1 MRLYNTA
8 PDTST
13 DPSEPATLRRD
24 VFTIRFMIWMGL
36 VTMALFLYWFLD
48 EDHIGYAPLYWLLTT
63 ALAFKLLRTLH
74 EWYHYYSISV
84 PEKRVLRTNYKV
96 DVLTTYCPG
105 EPHSMIINTLE
116 AIQKIRY
123 PHTTYLC
130 DEGDDPVLKA
140 ECKRLGV
147 VHVTRTEKIDAK
159 AGNIN
164 NALKQATGDIC
175 LILDPDHVPVPEFL
189 DEVLPY
195 FEDPEVGFVQVV
207 QGYSNQKESLVA
219 YGAAEQ
225 TYSFYGPMMMGMN
238 TYGTVQA
245 IGANCTFRRKAL
257 DSIGGHAAGLAED
270 MHTAM
275 QLHANGWTS
284 KYVPKMLSRG
294 LVPGT
299 LAAYYKQQI
308 KWARGT
314 FELLFM
320 VYPKLFRQFTLRQKI
335 HYFTLPLY
343 YLFGLF
349 NLIDFLI
356 PVLALVL
363 VEFPWYVSLG
373 EFVVMFM
380 PFFCI
385 SICVR
390 QFAQRWYQEKNEK
403 GFHLFGGILRTGTW
417 WIFLLGLIYSILRI
431 KVPYIP
437 TPKDDK
443 PKNNYLLSL
452 PNFMMILVGFGAV
465 VYTQLEYGHLYD
477 NPYVQMMALFAL
489 TNVAILG
496 GIVVIGQ
503 EQSLE
508 WMRRNLLHASPLQPL
523 LMPLRY
529 AIWRTRHGFYDGIRY
544 AAVAMVLLATVVSVT
559 FIFGKKE
566 WMHYWS
572 QTKTQAAPL
581 QKVHLRNFLVVHI
594 PFSAAPG
601 RQISSTPVTSIR

>member
-1 MRLYNTA
+1 MRHFLSSLH
-8 PDTST
+8 TST
-13 DPSEPATLRRD
+13 PSQDQAPLRRD
-24 VFTIRFMIWMGL
+24 VRTIRFMIWMGL
-36 VTMALFLYWFLD
+36 LTMALFLYWFLD
-48 EDHIGYAPLYWLLTT
+48 EDHIGYEPLYWLLTT
-63 ALAFKLLRTLH
+63 ALGFKLLRTLH
-74 EWYHYYSISV
+74 EWYHYYSVSV
-84 PEKRVLRTNYKV
+84 PVKPALRTAYTV

-116 AIQKIRY
+116 AIQTIRY

-130 DEGDDPVLKA
+130 DEGDDPYLKA
-140 ECKRLGV
+140 ECERLGV
-147 VHVTRTEKIDAK
+147 VHVTREEKINAK

-175 LILDPDHVPVPEFL
+175 LVLDPDHVPAPEIL

-238 TYGTVQA
+238 SYGTVQA
-245 IGANCTFRRKAL
+245 IGANCTFRREAL

-275 QLHANGWTS
+275 QLHAKGWKS
-284 KYVPKMLSRG
+284 KYVPKMLTRG

-320 VYPKLFRQFTLRQKI
+320 VYPRLFRHFTLRQKI

-343 YLFGLF
+343 YLFGVF

-373 EFVVMFM
+373 EFVVMFL
-380 PFFCI
+380 PFLCI
-385 SICVR
+385 SICIR
-390 QFAQRWYQEKNEK
+390 QFAQRWYHEKNEK
-403 GFHLFGGILRTGTW
+403 GFHMFGGILRTGTW
-417 WIFLLGLIYSILRI
+417 WIFLLGFIYSILRI

-443 PKNNYLLSL
+443 PKNNFLLSL
-452 PNFMMILVGFGAV
+452 PNVLVILLSIGAIW
-465 VYTQLEYGHLYD
+465 YSQHEYGHLYD
-477 NPYVQMMALFAL
+477 NPYVQMMALFTL

-496 GIVVIGQ
+496 SIVVIGQ
-503 EQSLE
+503 EQFME
-508 WMRRNLLHASPLQPL
+508 WVRRYLLHASLLQPL
-523 LMPLRY
+523 IMPLRY
-529 AIWRTRHGFYDGIRY
+529 AVWRTRHGFYDGIRHV
-544 AAVAMVLLATVVSVT
+544 AVAMVLLATVISVT
-559 FIFGKKE
+559 FIFARDE
-566 WMHYWS
+566 VMHYWP
-572 QTKTQAAPL
+572 QTKAQTTPASELSAQTTAFP
-581 QKVHLRNFLVVHI
+581 HI
-594 PFSAAPG
+594 L
-601 RQISSTPVTSIR
+601 PVKHGK

>member
-1 MRLYNTA
+1 MRHFFSASHTTT
-8 PDTST
+8 DT
-13 DPSEPATLRRD
+13 EIQENNQEQAQLRRD
-24 VFTIRFMIWMGL
+24 VRTIRFMIWMGL
-36 VTMALFLYWFLD
+36 LTMALFLYWFID
-48 EDHIGYAPLYWLLTT
+48 EDHVGYEPLYWLLTT

-74 EWYHYYSISV
+74 EWYHYYAVSI
-84 PEKRVLRTNYKV
+84 PEKPELRTKYKV
-96 DVLTTYCPG
+96 DILTTYCPG
-105 EPHSMIINTLE
+105 EPHSMVIKTLE
-116 AIQKIRY
+116 AIQNIRY

-130 DEGDDPVLKA
+130 DEGNDPVLKA
-140 ECKRLGV
+140 ECARLGV
-147 VHVTRTEKIDAK
+147 VHVTRTEKINAK

-207 QGYSNQKESLVA
+207 QGYYNQKESLVA

-238 TYGTVQA
+238 SYGTVQA

-275 QLHANGWTS
+275 QLHAKGWKS

-320 VYPKLFRQFTLRQKI
+320 VYPKLFRHFTTRQKI

-343 YLFGLF
+343 YLFGVF

-356 PVLALVL
+356 PMLALVL

-373 EFVVMFM
+373 EFVVMFA

-385 SICVR
+385 SICIR
-390 QFAQRWYQEKNEK
+390 QFAQRWYLEKNEK

-417 WIFLLGLIYSILRI
+417 WIFMLGFIYSILRV

-452 PNFMMILVGFGAV
+452 PNFLVILASFWAIA
-465 VYTQLEYGHLYD
+465 YSQLEYGHLYD
-477 NPYVQMMALFAL
+477 NPYVQMMALFTL
-489 TNVAILG
+489 TNVVILG
-496 GIVVIGQ
+496 SIVVIGQ
-503 EQSLE
+503 ERFME
-508 WMRRNLLHASPLQPL
+508 WVRHYLLHARLLQPL
-523 LMPLRY
+523 FMPLRY

-544 AAVAMVLLATVVSVT
+544 ASVLVVMVATVVSVS
-559 FIFGKKE
+559 FIFGKDE
-566 WMHYWS
+566 LLRYWGERS
-572 QTKTQAAPL
+572 VEASPTSETAAQALTPPRPL
-581 QKVHLRNFLVVHI
+581 PHK
-594 PFSAAPG
+594 
-601 RQISSTPVTSIR
+601 PVN

>member
-1 MRLYNTA
+1 MRHFFSSTY
-8 PDTST
+8 TS
-13 DPSEPATLRRD
+13 SLLNEQEPLRRD
-24 VFTIRFMIWMGL
+24 VRTIRFMIWMGL
-36 VTMALFLYWFLD
+36 VTMVLFLYWFLD
-48 EDHIGYAPLYWLLTT
+48 ESHIGYEPLYWLLTT
-63 ALAFKLLRTLH
+63 ALVFKLLRTLH
-74 EWYHYYSISV
+74 EWYHYYAVSI
-84 PEKRVLRTNYKV
+84 PERPELRTRFTV
-96 DVLTTYCPG
+96 DILTTYCPG
-105 EPHSMIINTLE
+105 EPHSMVINTLE
-116 AIQKIRY
+116 AIQNIRY
-123 PHTTYLC
+123 PHTAYLC

-140 ECKRLGV
+140 VCERLGV
-147 VHVTRTEKIDAK
+147 VHVTRTEKINAK

-207 QGYSNQKESLVA
+207 QGYYNQKESLIA

-238 TYGTVQA
+238 SYGTVQA

-257 DSIGGHAAGLAED
+257 DSIGGHAPGLAED

-275 QLHANGWTS
+275 QLHAKGWTS

-299 LAAYYKQQI
+299 LSAYYKQQI

-320 VYPKLFRQFTLRQKI
+320 VYPKLFRHFTMRQKI

-343 YLFGLF
+343 YLFGVF
-349 NLIDFLI
+349 NLVDFLI

-373 EFVVMFM
+373 EFVVMFA

-385 SICVR
+385 SICIR
-390 QFAQRWYQEKNEK
+390 QFAQRWYHEKNEK

-417 WIFLLGLIYSILRI
+417 WIFLLGLVYSILRI

-443 PKNNYLLSL
+443 PKNNLLLSL
-452 PNFMMILVGFGAV
+452 PNIMVILLSFGAIA
-465 VYTQLEYGHLYD
+465 YSQLEYGHLYD
-477 NPYVQMMALFAL
+477 NPYVQMMALFTL
-489 TNVAILG
+489 TNVVILG
-496 GIVVIGQ
+496 SIVVIGQ
-503 EQSLE
+503 ERFME
-508 WMRRNLLHASPLQPL
+508 WVRRYLLHASLLQPL
-523 LMPLRY
+523 IMPLRY
-529 AIWRTRHGFYDGIRY
+529 AVWRTRHGFYDGIRHV
-544 AAVAMVLLATVVSVT
+544 AVAMVLLATVISASY
-559 FIFGKKE
+559 IFGKDE
-566 WMHYWS
+566 LLHFWQQQPAEAVTTS
-572 QTKTQAAPL
+572 QPSAQAYQLPDAKPR
-581 QKVHLRNFLVVHI
+581 K
-594 PFSAAPG
+594 
-601 RQISSTPVTSIR
+601 PVK